1 MEEKYCQSCGMPM
14 GNTGEFY
21 GTNADGSKN
30 TEYCSYCFDSGKFTG
45 EMTMDEMIE
54 LNLNY
59 LEEFNKDSEVKYTI
73 DEARATMKEFFPQL
87 KRWK

>member
-54 LNLNY
+54 LCVPHMAEAHPEMT
-59 LEEFNKDSEVKYTI
+59 EEK
-73 DEARATMKEFFPQL
+73 ARQMMIEFFPHL
-87 KRWK
+87 KRWKKD

>member
-45 EMTMDEMIE
+45 EISR
-54 LNLNY
+54 
-59 LEEFNKDSEVKYTI
+59 SESNCGI
-73 DEARATMKEFFPQL
+73 
-87 KRWK
+87 

>member
-54 LNLNY
+54 
-59 LEEFNKDSEVKYTI
+59 
-73 DEARATMKEFFPQL
+73 FFFFFCVVFFCVSL
-87 KRWK
+87 YR

>member
-1 MEEKYCQSCGMPM
+1 MEEKYCQSCGIPM

-54 LNLNY
+54 LCVPHMAEAHPEMT
-59 LEEFNKDSEVKYTI
+59 EEK
-73 DEARATMKEFFPQL
+73 ARQMMKEFFPHL
-87 KRWK
+87 KRWKKD